1 MISSHFWFGVVFIYL
16 GLLLCCLECCYEPWF
31 LRRSHWVW
39 LAVMGTI
46 IAGITTFSIMVPLA
60 RAPLDVLAHIR
71 AGEYPPGTVMAGIEW
86 VPEFTELR
94 VALVNPTDMDY
105 ERVDLFLDPDES
117 IAKIGQ
123 VSTVAGVS
131 FIGDV
136 TKEESDIG
144 GVYALIPEIQV
155 KDQGG
160 RVINIP
166 IAQILAPRYRI
177 KCQTIT
183 KKSSVQ
189 LILAITKLGKK
200 QNVKIYPFAPAKY
213 DGDTSLPPTIFVSRD
228 DSSRVTYER
237 IRPTKI
243 RIQGTYTA
251 ASRERSID
259 ETVMIM
265 KD

>member
-1 MISSHFWFGVVFIYL
+1 
-16 GLLLCCLECCYEPWF
+16 
-31 LRRSHWVW
+31 
-39 LAVMGTI
+39 
-46 IAGITTFSIMVPLA
+46 MVPLA
-60 RAPLDVLAHIR
+60 RAPFHVLASIR
-71 AGEYPPGTVMAGIEW
+71 SGDYPSGTVIADIKW
-86 VPEFTELR
+86 IPEFTELR

-123 VSTVAGVS
+123 ASAVAGVS

-144 GVYALIPEIQV
+144 GVYAMFPEIQA
-155 KDQGG
+155 KDQSG

-166 IAQILAPRYRI
+166 VVQILAPRYRV
-177 KCQTIT
+177 KCQTIA

-189 LILAITKLGKK
+189 LTLAIAKLR
-200 QNVKIYPFAPAKY
+200 NDPDVHTFSIAPAKY
-213 DGDTSLPPTIFVSRD
+213 DGDTSLSPTIFVSRD
-228 DSSRVTYER
+228 DASRVTFER

-259 ETVMIM
+259 ETVMIIR
-265 KD
+265 D